1 MRPAWGPPPRRRPPW
16 WPENQP
22 WPPQRRWRPGGLPFF
37 WRMGCV
43 ILGVIAL
50 VALAGA
56 VVTALVGAL
65 LDWILGPTAFH
76 PGTAQVV
83 LVTTALLVV
92 LAAVVA
98 QRGIRRFSQPMDNL
112 IEAAGRIEKGDY
124 SAQIPETGPP
134 ELTSVARA
142 FNSMSARLK
151 SSDEQR
157 RSFLADVVHELRTPL
172 TVIRGQAEGIADGV
186 YAADAEHIAPIVD
199 ATRSLELLVEDLR
212 ALALTDTGSLV
223 LNREPIDPAELM
235 DETVA
240 SFAAQAH
247 DAGVKLTA
255 SAPPGLPVVDVD
267 PTRMRSAIGNVIA
280 NALRHTPPAGS
291 VSVSAAAAG
300 GERVVISVVDTGDGI
315 APELLPHVF
324 ERFVRGAGSKG
335 SGLGLAIAHDITVAH
350 GGTIDVESTL
360 GAGTTF
366 RISLPVAST

>member
-1 MRPAWGPPPRRRPPW
+1 MAT
-16 WPENQP
+16 
-22 WPPQRRWRPGGLPFF
+22 F
-37 WRMGCV
+37 V
-43 ILGVIAL
+43 
-50 VALAGA
+50 A
-56 VVTALVGAL
+56 VVFL
-65 LDWILGPTAFH
+65 
-76 PGTAQVV
+76 
-83 LVTTALLVV
+83 LLVFG
-92 LAAVVA
+92 AG
-98 QRGIRRFSQPMDNL
+98 RGMRRFTRPMDDL
-112 IEAAGRIEKGDY
+112 IDAAGRIERGDY
-124 SAQIPETGPP
+124 SATIPESGPR
-134 ELTSVARA
+134 ELRSVARA

-172 TVIRGQAEGIADGV
+172 SVIRGQAEGIADGV

-223 LNREPIDPAELM
+223 LNREPIDPAELV

-240 SFAAQAH
+240 SFAAQA
-247 DAGVKLTA
+247 DEAGVKLNA
-255 SAPPGLPVVDVD
+255 SAPSGLPVVDVD

-280 NALRHTPPAGS
+280 NALRHTPSGGS
-291 VSVSAAAAG
+291 VSVSAAVAG
-300 GERVVISVVDTGDGI
+300 TDRVVISVADTGDGI

-324 ERFVRGAGSKG
+324 ERFVRGAESKG

-366 RISLPVAST
+366 

>member
-1 MRPAWGPPPRRRPPW
+1 
-16 WPENQP
+16 
-22 WPPQRRWRPGGLPFF
+22 L
-37 WRMGCV
+37 GC
-43 ILGVIAL
+43 LLLIATFML
-50 VALAGA
+50 AVGSSIAVGYLAGRF
-56 VVTALVGAL
+56 GAL
-65 LDWILGPTAFH
+65 PVATFVAVAF
-76 PGTAQVV
+76 
-83 LVTTALLVV
+83 LLLVFG
-92 LAAVVA
+92 AG
-98 QRGIRRFSQPMDNL
+98 RGMRRFTRPMDDL
-112 IEAAGRIEKGDY
+112 IDAAGRIERGDY
-124 SAQIPETGPP
+124 SATIPESGPR
-134 ELTSVARA
+134 ELRSVARA

-172 TVIRGQAEGIADGV
+172 SVIRGQAEGIADGV

-212 ALALTDTGSLV
+212 ALALTDTGSLA
-223 LNREPIDPAELM
+223 LNREPIDPAELI

-240 SFAAQAH
+240 SFAAQA
-247 DAGVKLTA
+247 DEAGVKLTA
-255 SAPPGLPVVDVD
+255 SAPAGLPVVDVD

-300 GERVVISVVDTGDGI
+300 VDRVVISVVDTGEGI

-366 RISLPVAST
+366 RISLPIAST